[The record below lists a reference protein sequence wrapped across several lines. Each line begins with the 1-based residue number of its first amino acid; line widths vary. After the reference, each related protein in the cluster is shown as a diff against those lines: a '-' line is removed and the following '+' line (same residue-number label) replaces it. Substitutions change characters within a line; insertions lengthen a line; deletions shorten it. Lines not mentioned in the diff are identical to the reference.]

1 MANDEEF
8 TTRVVESLLKQRQ
21 NNGLRSANG
30 FLRHGSPI
38 PMTAKELP
46 EVVAKFAGK
55 TKALKLEELKY
66 SLLDGTDAVRFDARV
81 SFFLTIEEME
91 ATTLKKLIDLL
102 DATMVQITQETET
115 AKAKRPVKR
124 TIIID

>member
-1 MANDEEF
+1 
-8 TTRVVESLLKQRQ
+8 VVE
-21 NNGLRSANG
+21 
-30 FLRHGSPI
+30 
-38 PMTAKELP
+38 
-46 EVVAKFAGK
+46 KFAGK

-66 SLLDGTDAVRFDARV
+66 SLLDGSDAVRFDARV
-81 SFFLTIEEME
+81 SFYLTIEEME

-102 DATMVQITQETET
+102 DATMVQITQETEA

>member
-1 MANDEEF
+1 M
-8 TTRVVESLLKQRQ
+8 VE
-21 NNGLRSANG
+21 
-30 FLRHGSPI
+30 
-38 PMTAKELP
+38 
-46 EVVAKFAGK
+46 KFAGK

-66 SLLDGTDAVRFDARV
+66 SLLDGSDAVRFDARV
-81 SFFLTIEEME
+81 SFYLTIEEME

-102 DATMVQITQETET
+102 DATMVQITQETEA